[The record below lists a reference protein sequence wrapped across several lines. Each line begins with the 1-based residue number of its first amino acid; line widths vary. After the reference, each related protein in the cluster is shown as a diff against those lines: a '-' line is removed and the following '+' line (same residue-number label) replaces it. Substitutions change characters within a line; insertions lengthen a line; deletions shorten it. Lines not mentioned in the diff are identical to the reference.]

1 MSSHLS
7 FHILFWLFDAIASY
21 YTSTWRYCV
30 RYSCFIWFGNYF
42 LSKFYEA
49 FSKIY
54 THMELK
60 IFKEYTHRY
69 VCMYACLHALYI
81 LSICVYIYIYKYMF
95 MLAYIH
101 WCMEMSFI
109 MTYKHICL
117 LLLIPFSLHLF
128 PFSCQDHYTSAFMVY
143 TNFRFMTPHKI

>member
-1 MSSHLS
+1 MSQFPYDPFIYGLTSEFSYS
-7 FHILFWLFDAIASY
+7 FLTFWLQQHRTIPLHGVIVSIILVSFDLVIIFYPNSMKSSLKY
-21 YTSTWRYCV
+21 IH
-30 RYSCFIWFGNYF
+30 IWNWKY
-42 LSKFYEA
+42 LRN
-49 FSKIY
+49 
-54 THMELK
+54 TH
-60 IFKEYTHRY
+60 IY

-95 MLAYIH
+95 MLAYVH

-128 PFSCQDHYTSAFMVY
+128 PFSCQDHHTSAFMV
-143 TNFRFMTPHKI
+143 